1 MKISCEFCSQ
11 QLRLAAEV
19 ISAIRRAGYKTAADL
34 PMLGTREWKVGGER
48 GEYVWQSWAQ
58 VERRLTALGS
68 ALSSLGICRG
78 DMVGLYAANC
88 ADWVVCEQACNA
100 YSLVAVPLYDTLGND
115 SVEFILQQT
124 EMKVMFVA
132 SDKMAGAVEA
142 SASVPSLQLLV
153 EMDGCTNIGAPVS
166 SIPAAALAEAQAWC
180 EGGLQRPMQG
190 PLVVKMST
198 LEQLGCAK
206 PLPHVPPKPSDVCT
220 ICYTSGTTG
229 VPKGAILTHR
239 NFAAGAAGAASAG
252 VDLVASDVHIS
263 YLPLAHVF
271 ERLVQVALIR
281 RGGSIGF
288 YQGDVT
294 KLVEDLGVLKPTL
307 FPSVPRL
314 WNRIYDKVMA
324 GVQGAGGL
332 KATLFNW
339 ALSSKMGYLPSGHVT
354 HSLWDTLVFA
364 NVRKLFGGRVRL
376 MITGSAPI
384 ATDVKN
390 FLQVAF
396 CARVLEGYG
405 LTETVGAATITNS
418 ADFSNGHVGA
428 PIACTEV
435 KLVDLPEMKYTSADK
450 PAPRGEVC
458 LRGPNIFKGY
468 FKRPEV
474 TAEVIDEDG
483 WFHTGDVGRINA
495 SGSLSI
501 IDRKKNIFK
510 LAQGEYV
517 APEKIENV
525 YTRAPLVAQCFVYGD
540 SLKSALVAII
550 VLDTEVAAAWG
561 ASNGL
566 PGAVS
571 ALAARPELKD
581 AVRKQMA
588 EVAKEAGLKGFEQA
602 RAFELE
608 CEPFSVE
615 NACLT
620 PTFKLKR
627 PQLKERYQ
635 THIQQMY
642 AVLG

>member
-1 MKISCEFCSQ
+1 MRATFISNS
-11 QLRLAAEV
+11 AAL
-19 ISAIRRAGYKTAADL
+19 RAGFKVAADL
-34 PMLGTREWKVGGER
+34 PMLGTRRWNEDGSR
-48 GEYVWQSWAQ
+48 GEYIWQSWAQ
-58 VERRLTALGS
+58 VERRVTAVGS
-68 ALSSLGICRG
+68 ALSALGICRG
-78 DMVGLYAANC
+78 EMLGLYAANC
-88 ADWVVCEQACNA
+88 ADWVVGEQAANA
-100 YSLVAVPLYDTLGND
+100 YSLVTVPLYDTLGSE

-124 EMKVMFVA
+124 EMRVILVA
-132 SDKMAGAVEA
+132 SDKVKEA
-142 SASVPSLQLLV
+142 LQTAASVPSLHLMV
-153 EMDGCTNIGAPVS
+153 EMDGCSDIGAPHSGVDG
-166 SIPAAALAEAQAWC
+166 ATLQDLERWC
-180 EGGLQRPMQG
+180 EGGLQRPMEA
-190 PLVVKMST
+190 PLFVKLSV
-198 LEQLGCAK
+198 LEALGRSR
-206 PLPHVPPKPSDVCT
+206 PLPHVPPKSSDVCT

-229 VPKGAILTHR
+229 VPKGAILTHG

-294 KLVEDLGVLKPTL
+294 KLVEDLSVLRPTL

-324 GVQGAGGL
+324 GVQEAGGL

-339 ALSSKMGYLPSGHVT
+339 ALSSKRGYLPAGHVT
-354 HSLWDTLVFA
+354 HTLWDNLVFA

-384 ATDVKN
+384 ASDVKD
-390 FLQVAF
+390 FLQIAF

-418 ADFSNGHVGA
+418 ADFTNGHVGA
-428 PIACTEV
+428 PIACTEL
-435 KLVDLPEMKYTSADK
+435 KLVDLPEMKYTAADK

-468 FKRPEV
+468 FKRADV
-474 TAEVIDEDG
+474 TAEVIDDDG

-495 SGSLSI
+495 SGTLSI
-501 IDRKKNIFK
+501 VDRKKNIFK

-525 YTRAPLVAQCFVYGD
+525 YTRAALVAQCFVYGD
-540 SLKSALVAII
+540 SLKSSVVAIV
-550 VLDTEVAAAWG
+550 VLDPEVAAAWG
-561 ASNGL
+561 RSNGL
-566 PGAVS
+566 PGSVQ
-571 ALAARPELKD
+571 ALSQRQELKD
-581 AVRKQMA
+581 AVRKQLVDA
-588 EVAKEAGLKGFEQA
+588 AKEAGLKGFEQA

-608 CEPFSVE
+608 SEPFSVE
-615 NACLT
+615 NSCLT

-635 THIQQMY
+635 AVIERMY
-642 AVLG
+642 QELG